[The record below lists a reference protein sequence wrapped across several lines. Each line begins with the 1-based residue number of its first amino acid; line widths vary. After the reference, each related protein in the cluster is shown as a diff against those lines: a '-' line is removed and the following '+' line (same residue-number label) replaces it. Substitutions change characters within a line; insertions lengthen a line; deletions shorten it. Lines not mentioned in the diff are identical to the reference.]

1 MSPDTVQPMIAHMH
15 VKVIPLLDDISQR
28 QLSAYNHTR
37 LTPALPSA
45 RWRAT
50 IAGDEAMRYRE
61 LEFLESCRQEV
72 AEEAAQAPIDPAE
85 FITWFEGLRST
96 GPGQNDALFPW
107 LANEADLTSMRWFI
121 AQELAGEAGF
131 DDLVALSQLK
141 LPYTA
146 KLEMARNYWDEMGR
160 GIQANMHGLLLMR
173 VADAIGIATSEITE
187 VTEAIA
193 LSNLMI
199 GMACNRTYA
208 YHAIG
213 ALGVIELTA
222 PGRVS
227 QVAAGLKRLGFSSEQ
242 RRYYDLHA
250 ALDPLHSRAWNR
262 EVLVPLITEHPPVAT
277 ALAEG
282 ALMRL
287 KAGARCFARFR
298 EHFAIDPTL

>member
-1 MSPDTVQPMIAHMH
+1 MVRSRVETMIAHMP

-28 QLSAYNHTR
+28 QLSAYNHSR
-37 LTPALPSA
+37 LSPSLPSS
-45 RWRAT
+45 RWRVT
-50 IAGDEAMRYRE
+50 VAGDEAMRYRE
-61 LEFLESCRQEV
+61 LEFLEACRHEV
-72 AEEAAQAPIDPAE
+72 ADEAAQAPHDPVA
-85 FITWFEGLRST
+85 FIAWFEALRHN
-96 GPGQNDALFPW
+96 GPGQGDALFPW
-107 LANEADLTSMRWFI
+107 LASEVDLAGMRWFI

-173 VADAIGIATSEITE
+173 VADAIGIATNEISE
-187 VTEAIA
+187 VAEAVA

-199 GMACNRTYA
+199 GVACNRTYA
-208 YHAIG
+208 YQAIG

-222 PGRVS
+222 PGRVA
-227 QVAAGLKRLGFSSEQ
+227 QVAAGLKRLGFSAEQ

-262 EVLVPLITEHPPVAT
+262 EVLVPLMSEDPQVAT

-298 EHFAIDPTL
+298 EHFALDPVL